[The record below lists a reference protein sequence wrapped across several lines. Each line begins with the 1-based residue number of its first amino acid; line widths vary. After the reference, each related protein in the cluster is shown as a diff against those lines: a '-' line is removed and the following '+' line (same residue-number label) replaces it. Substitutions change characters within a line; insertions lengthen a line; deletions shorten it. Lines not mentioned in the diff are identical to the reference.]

1 MNDEAKVTD
10 EIETAVEP
18 SADIPVRLPYRVTV
32 EGGIFKNGKLYEMGE
47 VVELDEVTA
56 GRFMEI
62 GEVENAE

>member
-10 EIETAVEP
+10 EIETTVEP
-18 SADIPVRLPYRVTV
+18 AAGVPVRRSYRVTV
-32 EGGIFKNGKLYEMGE
+32 EGGIFKNGKLYEQGE
-47 VVELDEVTA
+47 IVELDEVTA